1 MKINFL
7 LLPLLLA
14 ASGFTQ
20 ALEIERRILE
30 QTAVYVNL
38 QICSNTYSEYQ
49 NDQVAAEK
57 FLEASLAIQR
67 EYMEGDE
74 FDHFIHAIQ
83 QAHDQQKHIKVYE
96 NETREEF
103 YLRVFNDAR
112 CRRELELSKGF

>member
-1 MKINFL
+1 MKINAFLVFL
-7 LLPLLLA
+7 LLSI
-14 ASGFTQ
+14 SGFTQ

-49 NDQVAAEK
+49 NDQASAEK
-57 FLEASLAIQR
+57 FLEVSLAIQR

-74 FDHFIHAIQ
+74 FDQFIHAIQ
-83 QAHDQQKHIKVYE
+83 EAHDQQKHIKVYE

-103 YLRVFNDAR
+103 YLRVFNDTR
-112 CRRELELSKGF
+112 CRRELELAEGF